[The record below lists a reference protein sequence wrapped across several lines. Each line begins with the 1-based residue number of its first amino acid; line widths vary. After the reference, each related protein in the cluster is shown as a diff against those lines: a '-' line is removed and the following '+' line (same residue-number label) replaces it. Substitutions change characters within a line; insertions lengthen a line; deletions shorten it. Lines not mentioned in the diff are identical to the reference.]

1 MNYPNMVKIEEIN
14 NQNPWWKYGVNYG
27 QYDTDLTRLQNQKV
41 KVRRNRVAVEK
52 NNICIIRGCRQIGK
66 TTYMKWLIGRMLSD
80 GVDPRRIIYLAVDR
94 FFTSRREL
102 RRALVNY
109 FLKRNRDAEEVY
121 IFLDE
126 ITSLENWNL
135 ELKYLY
141 DSGSI
146 QKAHVFV
153 TGSSGE
159 ALRRAGEQLPGRGL
173 EGNEYYMKP
182 LSFREFIFQ
191 VNEYFASHSES
202 NELRTSLSLL
212 REKLKNVKVDL
223 NEDLS
228 EITDKIDIIL
238 PFKSEL
244 EYLFEHYLSCG
255 GFPIAI
261 NQYIENLLFSKK
273 TIMFEPD
280 LVDRFARIILSEIS
294 RHGKNEILTRRIL
307 KEIIDRYGNRFSYTK
322 LAHDLSISHVTAS
335 EYLDFL
341 EQSFILSVIYPY
353 DFGKKEL
360 RYKANKKVYFQDP
373 FIFYSLQSFL
383 SGRDINEIIKET
395 LENEELLSKIVE
407 SVTSS
412 HLLMSFEIPY
422 LKEASTFLWFYYDS
436 KGRELDYVVGKNDG
450 YLGIEVKYQNDVSP
464 RDIVR
469 VPEIDTYII
478 LSKEDYIE
486 TENTLVTPAELFLSL
501 LEKSKSTL

>member
-1 MNYPNMVKIEEIN
+1 MVKIVEIN

-27 QYDTDLTRLQNQKV
+27 QYDMDLIRLQNQKV

-52 NNICIIRGCRQIGK
+52 NNICVIRGCRQIGK
-66 TTYMKWLIGRMLSD
+66 TTYMKWFISKLLSD
-80 GVDPRRIIYLAVDR
+80 GIDPRRIIYLAVDR
-94 FFTSRREL
+94 FFASRREL
-102 RRALVNY
+102 RSALVNY
-109 FLKRNRDAEEVY
+109 FLKRNRDADEVY
-121 IFLDE
+121 ILLDE
-126 ITSLENWNL
+126 ITSLEDWNL
-135 ELKYLY
+135 ELKHLY

-159 ALRRAGEQLPGRGL
+159 ALRKAGEQLPGRGL

-182 LSFREFIFQ
+182 LSFREFVFQ

-202 NELRTSLSLL
+202 NELKSSLL
-212 REKLKNVKVDL
+212 LLKQKLKTVKVTL
-223 NEDLS
+223 GEDL
-228 EITDKIDIIL
+228 DKVTSMIDVVL

-261 NQYIENLLFSKK
+261 NQYVENLLFRKK
-273 TIMFEPD
+273 TMMFEPE
-280 LVDRFARIILSEIS
+280 LVERFARMILGEIS
-294 RHGKNEILTRRIL
+294 KRGKNEILTRRIL

-322 LAHDLSISHVTAS
+322 LAHDLGISHVTAS
-335 EYLDFL
+335 DYLDFL
-341 EQSFILSVIYPY
+341 EQSFILSVIYSY
-353 DFGKKEL
+353 DFGRKEL

-395 LENEELLSKIVE
+395 LENEELISKIVE

-422 LKEASTFLWFYYDS
+422 IREANTFLWFYYDS
-436 KGRELDYVVGKNDG
+436 KGRELDYVVRKNDG
-450 YLGIEVKYQNDVSP
+450 YWGIEVKYQNDVSP

-469 VPEIDTYII
+469 VPEIHSYII

-486 TENTLVTPAELFLSL
+486 TENTLVVPAELFLSL
-501 LEKSKSTL
+501 LEKSKSNL